1 MKKGISRI
9 AAAVLTLSLMLTGC
23 GSAGEEQTT
32 VVTTEATTEAATE
45 ATTEEVTEAVTEV
58 ATVGE
63 ATAGEAAAPVKY
75 SFSGKSFTITLY
87 HDKAPETCENFE
99 KLVSSGFYDGL
110 VFHRV
115 IEGFMAQG
123 GDPTGTG
130 AGGSDTTIKG
140 EFKSNGVE
148 NDLSHTRGVISM
160 ARSQDPNSASS
171 QFFICFTDDERVSA
185 ALDGEYA
192 AFGKVTDGLEV
203 VDAFLEVP
211 RDTSPF
217 SGEPDSMPT
226 SPIVIEKAVMGEK
239 DADGNSTVIVTMQ

>member
-1 MKKGISRI
+1 MKKGIGKI
-9 AAAVLTLSLMLTGC
+9 AAAVLAFSLMLTGC
-23 GSAGEEQTT
+23 GSTGEATT
-32 VVTTEATTEAATE
+32 VVTTEATTEVTTEATTEAATE
-45 ATTEEVTEAVTEV
+45 A

-63 ATAGEAAAPVKY
+63 ATAGEAAAPMKF

-115 IEGFMAQG
+115 IDGFMAQG

-171 QFFICFTDDERVSA
+171 QFFICFTDNPNVAA

-192 AFGKVTDGLEV
+192 AFGKVTDGMDV

-211 RDTSPF
+211 RGESPF
-217 SGEPDSMPT
+217 SGEQDAMPMY
-226 SPIVIEKAVMGEK
+226 PIIIEKAVMGEK

>member
-1 MKKGISRI
+1 MKRRISKI
-9 AAAVLTLSLMLTGC
+9 AAAVLTFSLMLTGC
-23 GSAGEEQTT
+23 GTGGKSGGEIATEKPAEISET
-32 VVTTEATTEAATE
+32 VTEAP
-45 ATTEEVTEAVTEV
+45 TEAVTE
-58 ATVGE
+58 AASAEEGE
-63 ATAGEAAAPVKY
+63 PPLQQF

-87 HDKAPETCENFE
+87 ADKAPITCENFE
-99 KLVSSGFYDGL
+99 KLVGQGFYDGL
-110 VFHRV
+110 TFHRV
-115 IEGFMAQG
+115 IDEFMAQG

-171 QFFICFTDDERVSA
+171 QFFICFTDNPNVAA

-192 AFGKVTDGLEV
+192 AFGKVTEGMDV

-211 RDTSPF
+211 RTTSL
-217 SGEPDSMPT
+217 SGEPESAPT
-226 SPIVIEKAVMGEK
+226 VPITIDKAVMGEK
-239 DADGNSTVIVTMQ
+239 DANGNSTVIITMK